1 MTQTD
6 DALKRCPK
14 CGADRAGWLKCSH
27 ITCRG
32 GEIFGC
38 LPATPAATMLKPD
51 MTPDVYGRVPMV
63 CESGLAMT
71 KASMARLM
79 MFILRNNIELL
90 QIHAF
95 NPNFHGCQV
104 SAAVRIR
111 PDQIP
116 AFEAGTGGKLTKP
129 PTIKL
134 N

>member
-1 MTQTD
+1 MPTGPET
-6 DALKRCPK
+6 
-14 CGADRAGWLKCSH
+14 
-27 ITCRG
+27 T
-32 GEIFGC
+32 
-38 LPATPAATMLKPD
+38 LKPD
-51 MTPDVYGRVPMV
+51 MAPDLYGRVPMV
-63 CESGLAMT
+63 CERGLALT

-79 MFILRNNIELL
+79 MFILQNHIELL

>member
-1 MTQTD
+1 MPTGPETTI
-6 DALKRCPK
+6 R
-14 CGADRAGWLKCSH
+14 
-27 ITCRG
+27 
-32 GEIFGC
+32 
-38 LPATPAATMLKPD
+38 PD
-51 MTPDVYGRVPMV
+51 MTPDIHGRVPMV

-104 SAAVRIR
+104 SAAMRIR
-111 PDQIP
+111 PDQII
-116 AFEAGTGGKLTKP
+116 AFERETGGKLQPP